1 MPKSFPPTEI
11 YIHKCSSISICLFWF
26 LTIDKVLT
34 KLSLLRNI
42 HNVFHSWIYMCK
54 VSENVALEIP
64 LWNSRIFQF
73 ETVLE
78 QQSSF
83 LVTDLLLDPYTCKGD
98 YQEILSIYFF
108 ISSCLKQVAYFIIML
123 FKLKLILMVT
133 TSQFYL
139 TTAGKLFELM
149 ILMGSSYDTTMLKLV
164 WMNCTM
170 NCTIKVEHFSQIC
183 VYINDYIISL
193 FNSKYCRF
201 SFTWCVFGLRI
212 LFSF

>member
-1 MPKSFPPTEI
+1 MAP
-11 YIHKCSSISICLFWF
+11 
-26 LTIDKVLT
+26 
-34 KLSLLRNI
+34 
-42 HNVFHSWIYMCK
+42 
-54 VSENVALEIP
+54 EIP

-139 TTAGKLFELM
+139 TAAGELFEPM
-149 ILMGSSYDTTMLKLV
+149 IHGQFL
-164 WMNCTM
+164 
-170 NCTIKVEHFSQIC
+170 
-183 VYINDYIISL
+183 
-193 FNSKYCRF
+193 
-201 SFTWCVFGLRI
+201 
-212 LFSF
+212 